1 MSGKFDVFPLFQG
14 VCNFVKS
21 SVSDGMTVETLF
33 LASSAGKALGC
44 PIEASASSMQVSP

>member
-1 MSGKFDVFPLFQG
+1 MWFCFLLQG

-21 SVSDGMTVETLF
+21 SAGDGATVETLF

-44 PIEASASSMQVSP
+44 PVAATAASKQVC